1 MLTRRSA
8 SSPTESSLTK
18 PLPSVGL
25 SVEAAGAWRGSV
37 VSRRAGARLDVV
49 RLELEQI
56 PRRQGHCPRRRTLL
70 SLQPE
75 VRSMRLP
82 RPWHRDRCRQVAVL
96 GCRAMD
102 EALQVVLVLVDVLQ
116 LVAEVGRVGRR
127 NGIRRTWWCATGGLS
142 PSPVCTLRNPTLLG
156 RRAGIGRSPDRECA

>member
-82 RPWHRDRCRQVAVL
+82 RPWHRDHCRQVVVL

-102 EALQVVLVLVDVLQ
+102 EVLQVVLVLVDVLQ

-127 NGIRRTWWCATGGLS
+127 SGTRRTCWCATGGLS
-142 PSPVCTLRNPTLLG
+142 PSPVCSRRNPTLLG